1 MTTEYI
7 KRFTK
12 IHTNDYGMDY
22 EEKFSKMKAKNAP
35 RGQLTSDE
43 LELILVTA
51 ITFFANQDTTWG
63 DDAVNQATWFG
74 RVMRL
79 YAEEFKLKA
88 DFDLNDAIKI
98 IEGMMTSKM
107 DRLEAEGRLGIIYLP
122 PAEYE
127 AMCGVT
133 MAVMP
138 RR

>member
-1 MTTEYI
+1 MTAEYI
-7 KRFTK
+7 RRFVQ
-12 IHTNDYGMDY
+12 IHTNNYGMDY
-22 EEKFSKMKAKNAP
+22 EATFSKMKAQNTP
-35 RGQLTSDE
+35 RAQLTSDE

-51 ITFFANQDTTWG
+51 IAFFANQDTSWG
-63 DDAVNQATWFG
+63 DDSVNQATWFG

-107 DRLEAEGRLGIIYLP
+107 DRLEEQGRLGIIYLP

-127 AMCGVT
+127 AMYGVT